1 MKIYTSLRAIWV
13 ALLISALAG
22 LTGLTDAFAVNV
34 AGSLLSLA
42 AYAIMVL
49 HLKRLADESVRF
61 GRAFAY
67 QIITVVLLAL
77 SIVCSLLMQRQI
89 AVDTLSIFALLL
101 IMTGGI
107 FNLLSEFNL
116 FWALD
121 ERIIPQGY
129 AFPARRIRWCFYAP
143 LLCAVVA
150 ATLQMMEQYMLSIAA
165 QYVGYIIM
173 LALFW
178 LYLRAVKARED
189 DPLT

>member
-1 MKIYTSLRAIWV
+1 MNIYSSLRAIWI

-22 LTGLTDAFAVNV
+22 LTGLTDTFSVNV

-42 AYAIMVL
+42 AYAVMVL
-49 HLKRLADESVRF
+49 MLKRLAEQSVRF
-61 GRAFAY
+61 SRAFAY

-77 SIVCSLLMQRQI
+77 SIVCSLFMQRGI
-89 AVDTLSIFALLL
+89 AVDTLSIFTLLL

-107 FNLLSEFNL
+107 FSLLSEFNL

-143 LLCAVVA
+143 LLCSVVA
-150 ATLQMMEQYMLSIAA
+150 ATFQMMEQYTLGLAA

-173 LALFW
+173 LTLLW
-178 LYLRAVKARED
+178 QYLRAVKARED
-189 DPLT
+189 DPLP